1 MFLETICIKNGVAV
15 SLEDHAERM
24 RQTADRFGFTAP
36 GLPCIES
43 LLPGSLRDKKVK
55 CSIGYRETIRTVGFV
70 AYTPKVIRSLVLVEG
85 DGLDYSFK
93 YSDRRRLEV
102 LNSRGGKGDEALIA
116 QNGCITD
123 TTYSNV
129 VFRKKGEFFTPGTYL
144 LNGTKRQRLL
154 RNSIIKEADITV
166 DNLHEYEHVYLINS
180 MLNIEDGIGCPVKSI
195 LNSIII

>member
-70 AYTPKVIRSLVLVEG
+70 AV
-85 DGLDYSFK
+85 
-93 YSDRRRLEV
+93 
-102 LNSRGGKGDEALIA
+102 
-116 QNGCITD
+116 Q
-123 TTYSNV
+123 
-129 VFRKKGEFFTPGTYL
+129 VFRQGAAGGAEQPGRKG
-144 LNGTKRQRLL
+144 R
-154 RNSIIKEADITV
+154 
-166 DNLHEYEHVYLINS
+166 
-180 MLNIEDGIGCPVKSI
+180 
-195 LNSIII
+195 